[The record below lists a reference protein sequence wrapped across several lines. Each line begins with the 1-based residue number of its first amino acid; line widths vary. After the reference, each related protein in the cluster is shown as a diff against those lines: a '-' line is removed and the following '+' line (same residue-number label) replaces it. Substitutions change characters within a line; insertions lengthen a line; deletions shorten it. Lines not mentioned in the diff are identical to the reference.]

1 MRRSVKM
8 PGILLRQERERK
20 QIAVGAVAQET
31 KIGTFLL
38 QAMEANRFED
48 LPGGIYRTSMLKAY
62 AAFLGLD
69 VDVVLG
75 LYRDNHVA
83 PVEVIPELPRQERR
97 LGRLIF
103 LGALLGIVLPAA
115 SFLLFRSMNV
125 LFTAPPALASD
136 TAAASPTL
144 SPVVKVDSQP
154 TESREVRLSIVVEQ
168 DCWVRIS
175 ADGATLENRLLEKGE
190 ELQLRARQGFQC
202 VFGSAGALRLSVNG
216 EPQPSMG
223 RLGQVRQ
230 VAIERSP
237 TGVLLRD
244 FQ

>member
-1 MRRSVKM
+1 MRRSVEM

-20 QIAVGAVAQET
+20 QIAITAVAQDT

-62 AAFLGLD
+62 AAYLGLD
-69 VDVVLG
+69 VDAVLE
-75 LYRDNHVA
+75 LYRDNHAA
-83 PVEVIPELPRQERR
+83 PVAVNLEPPLQQRR

-103 LGALLGIVLPAA
+103 LGAFLGLVLPAA
-115 SFLLFRSMNV
+115 SFLIFRSLNV
-125 LFTAPPALASD
+125 IFTAPPALASD
-136 TAAASPTL
+136 AAAASPTL
-144 SPVVKVDSQP
+144 SPTVSV
-154 TESREVRLSIVVEQ
+154 ESRPGESGEVRLSIVVEQ

-202 VFGSAGALRLSVNG
+202 VFGNAGALRLSVNG
-216 EPQPSMG
+216 EQQPSIG